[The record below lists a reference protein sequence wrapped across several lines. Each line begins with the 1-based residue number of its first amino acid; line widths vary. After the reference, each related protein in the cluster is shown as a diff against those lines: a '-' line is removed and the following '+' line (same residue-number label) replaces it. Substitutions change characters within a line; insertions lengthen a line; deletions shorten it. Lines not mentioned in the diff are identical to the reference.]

1 MGLERVLGWAELVA
15 EVAEEAARL
24 HVLGLHVVLDGGQ
37 VGRCV
42 VTICMVAADTAG
54 LKGQ

>member
-1 MGLERVLGWAELVA
+1 MGLERVLGGAELVA

-42 VTICMVAADTAG
+42 VTICMVAAVTQLD
-54 LKGQ
+54 